1 MASFAKRG
9 LAESISRELGPQGI
23 HIVHVPIDAA
33 IGRVIREGEGKY
45 EAGARAHWLA
55 GESKEDNLAEPERIA
70 EVYLQMHKQH
80 RSTWS
85 FEVTLRP
92 WTENW

>member
-1 MASFAKRG
+1 MG
-9 LAESISRELGPQGI
+9 GP
-23 HIVHVPIDAA
+23 
-33 IGRVIREGEGKY
+33 
-45 EAGARAHWLA
+45 
-55 GESKEDNLAEPERIA
+55 STEDNMAEPERIA

-92 WTENW
+92 WTEKW